1 MTLLL
6 ANLQFALSITT
17 PIFIILALGILLKH
31 LNILT
36 DAFIESGSKI
46 VFTVAL
52 PVLLFTSIVQTPTD
66 QAHDLALILYATL
79 ATLTV
84 YILLEVLAYYWIQP
98 PADRGVIVQG
108 AFRSNMGI
116 IGLAYCLNAYGTA
129 GVAAASLYVGLVTI
143 VFNIL
148 AVITLSRSLQREGGL
163 IKTLTGIAKN
173 PFIIAIVLAL
183 MVSGLGWKLPP
194 LLVQTGD
201 YLAKMALPLALLC
214 TGGALSFK
222 ALRLEFHNT
231 LLATLMKAVIVPL
244 LITAIGALLDFKG
257 MSLGILFLM
266 TSAPTAAASY
276 IMVRAMGGNAVL
288 AANIIALTTL
298 ASILTTSLGITI
310 LKGLELM

>member
-1 MTLLL
+1 MSLLL
-6 ANLQFALSITT
+6 TNLQFALSITA

-31 LNILT
+31 LTILT

-52 PVLLFTSIVQTPTD
+52 PVLLFTSIVQTPANQT
-66 QAHDLALILYATL
+66 HDFPLILYGMVATIV
-79 ATLTV
+79 V
-84 YILLEVLAYYWIQP
+84 YGLLELFAQRWIQP
-98 PADRGVIVQG
+98 PADQGVIVQG

-143 VFNIL
+143 LFNVL
-148 AVITLSRSLQREGGL
+148 AVITLSRSLKRGGGF
-163 IKTLTGIAKN
+163 IQTLTGILKN

-183 MVSGLGWKLPP
+183 IVSALGWQLPP
-194 LLVQTGD
+194 LLAQTGE
-201 YLAKMALPLALLC
+201 YLAHMALPLALLC

-222 ALRLEFHNT
+222 ALRLESSNT
-231 LLATLMKAVIVPL
+231 LLATAMKAVLVPL
-244 LITAIGALLDFKG
+244 FITAIGILLGFKG

-298 ASILTTSLGITI
+298 ASIFTTSVGITV
-310 LKGLELM
+310 LKGLALM